1 MRGPMTAMQSR
12 SLASKEMEAPS
23 SVDGKTKAESAGA
36 VDKKQ
41 FNKF

>member
-1 MRGPMTAMQSR
+1 MRGPITAMQSR
-12 SLASKEMEAPS
+12 SLASKETEVPS
-23 SVDGKTKAESAGA
+23 SVGGETRAESAGA